1 MNRQRK
7 EIAYIT
13 ACIAEFSKIHKLN
26 LKESFRYLYDFKAIE
41 FLNENYAIEH
51 LLPFET
57 VMEDLSLI
65 CQKNGG
71 HL

>member
-7 EIAYIT
+7 EIAYVT
-13 ACIAEFSKIHKLN
+13 ACIAEFGKMHSLC
-26 LKESFRYLYDFKAIE
+26 LKDSFRYLYDFKAIE
-41 FLNENYAIEH
+41 FLKENYEAEH

-71 HL
+71 DL